1 MLAQLFL
8 GFTGKMYAAETSVQ
22 RGEKARFWRTE
33 LSNTRDMSLQAL
45 VQRRKSIMVRG
56 GGSHPASPPPLNL
69 FGIHAGV
76 LGNSQL

>member
-8 GFTGKMYAAETSVQ
+8 GFAGEVYVAETSFQ
-22 RGEKARFWRTE
+22 RGEKARFWGAE
-33 LSNTRDMSLQAL
+33 LSNTRDRSLQAL

-56 GGSHPASPPPLNL
+56 RGSHPASPLPLNL
-69 FGIHAGV
+69 FEIHAGV